1 MQRQD
6 IAIKYREKLTDQPP
20 TVAELALKPII
31 AMATLA
37 RMPEVEI
44 PKLAAQLTSGLSD
57 ANLFMSQCHLFT
69 IVGPHDFAREMQ
81 SKALEHSSIYRIAG
95 TQNPTIRLLA
105 LMTSGDAMENTQ
117 LDYLI
122 EGSDIQLDLMY
133 ILPDQ
138 PLPTII
144 PEHDVAIVALCDS
157 EKTRPLLERI
167 DKLIAQWPRPVLNLP
182 NRIQRCYRD
191 NLCQLLKPIS
201 GLLIP
206 PTVRASRVELEKV
219 ARLTL
224 SISELLG
231 DGTYPLTIRPLDFH
245 SGKEFSKIDTV
256 KDLADYLNTTGAQEF
271 FVSFYIDYC
280 SADGLYRK
288 ARIALIDGMPYV
300 CHLAISEH
308 WVVHYKSA
316 SMAQSISKRNEEA
329 SFMHH
334 FDTDFALRHQNALLA
349 IAERL
354 ELDYAVI
361 DCAETPDGSLLV
373 FEIDNVG
380 WVHATDPVEIFPYKQ
395 AQMSKVFAAFRAML
409 NKTKKATYPELDTS
423 A

>member
-1 MQRQD
+1 MWQD
-6 IAIKYREKLTDQPP
+6 IAIKYRDNLTDQPP
-20 TVAELALKPII
+20 TLAELALKPIV

-44 PKLAAQLTSGLSD
+44 PKLVAQLTSGLSD

-81 SKALEHSSIYRIAG
+81 SKALEHSPIYRIAV
-95 TQNPTIRLLA
+95 TQNPSIRLLA
-105 LMTSGDAMENTQ
+105 LMTPGDAMENTQ

-122 EGSDIQLDLMY
+122 EDSDIQLDLLY
-133 ILPDQ
+133 VLPDQ

-157 EKTRPLLERI
+157 DKTRPLLERI

-191 NLCQLLKPIS
+191 HLCQLLKPIP
-201 GLLIP
+201 GILIP
-206 PTVRASRVELEKV
+206 PTVRANRVELEKV

-224 SISELLG
+224 SMSELLG
-231 DGTYPLTIRPLDFH
+231 DGAYPLTIRPLDFH
-245 SGKEFSKIDTV
+245 SGKEFSKVNTV
-256 KDLADYLNTTGAQEF
+256 MDLADYLNTTDAQEF
-271 FVSFYIDYC
+271 FVSFYIDYS

-288 ARIALIDGMPYV
+288 ARIVLIDGRPYA

-308 WVVHYKSA
+308 WIVHYKSA
-316 SMAQSISKRNEEA
+316 SMAESISKRNEEA
-329 SFMHH
+329 SFMQH
-334 FDTDFALRHQNALLA
+334 FDSDFALRHQNALLA

-354 ELDYAVI
+354 ALDYAVI
-361 DCAETPDGSLLV
+361 DCAETSDGSLLV

-380 WVHATDPVEIFPYKQ
+380 WVHATDSVEIFPYKQ

-409 NKTKKATYPELDTS
+409 IKNKK
-423 A
+423 